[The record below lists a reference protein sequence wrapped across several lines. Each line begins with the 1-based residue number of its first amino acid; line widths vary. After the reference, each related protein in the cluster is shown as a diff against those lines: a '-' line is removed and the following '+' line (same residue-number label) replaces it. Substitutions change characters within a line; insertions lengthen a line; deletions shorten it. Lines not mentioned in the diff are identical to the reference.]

1 MGAAQLKEWGCEAQD
16 DPLHWISTMRSPSA
30 KLFDLALFAPVAL
43 LLVVQPAGLSAAPPR
58 TVPRA
63 PEARASSAYQAALR
77 QGPLAVQAFLEEFPK
92 GADLHVHLGAAVYA
106 ETIIRVAAEDKVCID
121 PAKDEFARDTAGKT
135 LKEPCAPPLVPA
147 SKLNG
152 SSMTQEEQDL
162 YDRVV
167 DAFSM
172 RNFVPTPSY
181 SGHDQF
187 FSTFDRFGGLDKSHT
202 GQWIDEITRRSDAE
216 NNQYLELMHTPAFGH
231 AARLAHELGFN
242 PDLAKMRQALLD
254 HGLRD
259 EIAADREEVK
269 AAIAAR
275 NQIQHCGTPQ
285 ASSACRVQVRFIYQ
299 VLRAFSPEQVFAQTL
314 LGFETVE
321 QSIEQGSDDWVGIN
335 FVQPEDYMV
344 AMRDYTLHMQMV
356 EYLHGL
362 YPKVHITLHAG
373 ELAPGMV
380 PPEGLKFH
388 IRQAVEI
395 GHAERIGHGVDVMY
409 EDDAE
414 GLLKEMATK
423 HVMVEINLSSNEG
436 ILGITGDRHPFQYY
450 RAAHVPVAFSTDD
463 QGVSRIDLTH
473 EYVRAANDYHLGY
486 ADLKQLARTGME
498 HNFLPGASLWALPD
512 MFTVP
517 ASACKGQTLG
527 ASMPSTLCKKFL
539 DENEK
544 AAAQWELERRF
555 REFEAKF

>member
-1 MGAAQLKEWGCEAQD
+1 
-16 DPLHWISTMRSPSA
+16 MRLSPV
-30 KLFDLALFAPVAL
+30 KLYDLASAAL
-43 LLVVQPAGLSAAPPR
+43 TAIVLLSHSGALSAA
-58 TVPRA
+58 A
-63 PEARASSAYQAALR
+63 PEAGAAAAPVPGASAADSRASRAYQAAVR
-77 QGPLAVQAFLEEFPK
+77 EGPLAVQAFLADFPK
-92 GADLHVHLGAAVYA
+92 GADLHFHLGAGVYA

-121 PAKDEFARDTAGKT
+121 PAKAEFARNQQGKT

-147 SKLNG
+147 SELNG
-152 SSMTQEEQDL
+152 SSLTPTQQDL

-172 RNFVPTPSY
+172 RNFVPTPGY

-202 GQWIDEITRRSDAE
+202 GQWIDEITRRADAE
-216 NNQYLELMHTPAFGH
+216 NNQYLELMESPTFGH
-231 AARLAHELGFN
+231 AARIAHEMGFN
-242 PDLAKMRQALLD
+242 PDFARMRQALLD

-259 EIAADREEVK
+259 EIATDRAEIK
-269 AAIAAR
+269 AAIDSR

-285 ASSACRVQVRFIYQ
+285 AVSACRVQVRFIYQ
-299 VLRAFSPEQVFAQTL
+299 VLRAFSREQVFAQTL

-321 QSIEQGSDDWVGIN
+321 QAIEQGSDDWVGIN
-335 FVQPEDYMV
+335 FVQPEDCMV
-344 AMRDYTLHMQMV
+344 AMRDYTLHMKMV
-356 EYLHGL
+356 EYLHSL

-380 PPEGLKFH
+380 PPEGMKFH

-395 GHAERIGHGVDVMY
+395 GHAERIGHGVDALY

-414 GLLKEMATK
+414 GLLKEMARK

-436 ILGITGDRHPFQYY
+436 ILGITGNRHPFQYY

-473 EYVRAANDYHLGY
+473 EYVRAANDYHLSY
-486 ADLKQLARTGME
+486 EDLKQLARTGME
-498 HNFLPGASLWALPD
+498 HNFLAGASLWAEPD
-512 MFTVP
+512 SFGAPVAACRGQILGGP
-517 ASACKGQTLG
+517 KPSAACK
-527 ASMPSTLCKKFL
+527 SFL
-539 DENEK
+539 DANEK

-555 REFEAKF
+555 REFEAKFR

>member
-1 MGAAQLKEWGCEAQD
+1 MRISPATSFRVTKPSLAAAV
-16 DPLHWISTMRSPSA
+16 
-30 KLFDLALFAPVAL
+30 LFA
-43 LLVVQPAGLSAAPPR
+43 QFAGLSAAVGAPP
-58 TVPRA
+58 A
-63 PEARASSAYQAALR
+63 SGAGISAEARASRAYQDAVHR
-77 QGPLAVQAFLEEFPK
+77 GPLAVQAFLADFPK
-92 GADLHVHLGAAVYA
+92 GADLHFHLGAGVYA
-106 ETIIRVAAEDKVCID
+106 ETIIHVAAEDKVCID
-121 PAKDEFARDTAGKT
+121 PAKAEFARNEQGKT
-135 LKEPCAPPLVPA
+135 IKEPCAPPLVPA
-147 SKLNG
+147 SELNG
-152 SSMTQEEQDL
+152 SSVTQAQQDL

-167 DAFSM
+167 NAFSM
-172 RNFVPTPSY
+172 RNFVPTPGR

-202 GQWIDEITRRSDAE
+202 GQWIDEITRRADAE
-216 NNQYLELMHTPAFGH
+216 NNQYLELMETPSFGH
-231 AARLAHELGFN
+231 AARIAHEAGFN
-242 PDLAKMRQALLD
+242 PDLAQMRQRLLD

-259 EIAADREEVK
+259 EIAADRADIK
-269 AAIAAR
+269 AAIESR

-285 ASSACRVQVRFIYQ
+285 AAPACHVQVRFIYQ

-321 QSIEQGSDDWVGIN
+321 QAIEQGSDDWVGIN

-344 AMRDYTLHMQMV
+344 AMRDYTLHMKMV

-380 PPEGLKFH
+380 PPEGMKFH

-395 GHAERIGHGVDVMY
+395 GHAERIGHGVDAMY
-409 EDDAE
+409 EDDAP
-414 GLLKEMATK
+414 GLLKEMAKK

-436 ILGITGDRHPFQYY
+436 ILGITGNRHPFEYY

-473 EYVRAANDYHLGY
+473 EYVRAANDYHLSY

-498 HNFLPGASLWALPD
+498 HNFLPGDSLWAAPD
-512 MFTVP
+512 AFSIP
-517 ASACKGQTLG
+517 AAACKGQVPG
-527 ASMPSTLCKKFL
+527 ISKPSAACKSFL
-539 DENEK
+539 DTSEK

-555 REFEAKF
+555 KEFEAKF